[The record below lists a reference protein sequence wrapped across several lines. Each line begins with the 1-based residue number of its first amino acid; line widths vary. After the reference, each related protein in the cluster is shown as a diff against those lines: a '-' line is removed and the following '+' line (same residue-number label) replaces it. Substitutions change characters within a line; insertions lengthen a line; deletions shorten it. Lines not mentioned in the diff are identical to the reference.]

1 MGYKKGGNMNRKKVT
16 IRLKNII
23 IEAVNLIHVE
33 ENKTVQSVYE
43 ELIELGLMEYM
54 KRLKG
59 DE

>member
-23 IEAVNLIHVE
+23 IEAVNLIRVE

-54 KRLKG
+54 KRLKS

>member
-1 MGYKKGGNMNRKKVT
+1 MNRKKVT

-23 IEAVNLIHVE
+23 IEAINLIRTE

-43 ELIELGLMEYM
+43 ELIELGLTEYM
-54 KRLKG
+54 KRLKN

>member
-1 MGYKKGGNMNRKKVT
+1 MNRKKVT

>member
-1 MGYKKGGNMNRKKVT
+1 MNRKKVT

-23 IEAVNLIHVE
+23 IEAVNLICVE

-54 KRLKG
+54 KRLKS

>member
-1 MGYKKGGNMNRKKVT
+1 MNRKKVT

-23 IEAVNLIHVE
+23 IEAVNLIRVE

-54 KRLKG
+54 KRLKS
-59 DE
+59 DK

>member
-1 MGYKKGGNMNRKKVT
+1 MNRKKVT

-23 IEAVNLIHVE
+23 IEAVNLIRVE

-54 KRLKG
+54 KRLKS

>member
-23 IEAVNLIHVE
+23 IEAVNLICVE

-54 KRLKG
+54 KRLKS

>member
-1 MGYKKGGNMNRKKVT
+1 MNRKKVT

-23 IEAVNLIHVE
+23 IEAINLIHTE

-43 ELIELGLMEYM
+43 ELIDLGLMEYM
-54 KRLKG
+54 KRLKN

>member
-1 MGYKKGGNMNRKKVT
+1 MEKGGYMNRKKVT

-23 IEAVNLIHVE
+23 IEAINLIRTE

-54 KRLKG
+54 KRLKN

>member
-1 MGYKKGGNMNRKKVT
+1 MNRKKVT

-23 IEAVNLIHVE
+23 IEAINLIRTE

-54 KRLKG
+54 KRLKN

>member
-23 IEAVNLIHVE
+23 IEAVNLIRVE

-54 KRLKG
+54 KRLKN

>member
-1 MGYKKGGNMNRKKVT
+1 MNRKKVT

-54 KRLKG
+54 KRLKS